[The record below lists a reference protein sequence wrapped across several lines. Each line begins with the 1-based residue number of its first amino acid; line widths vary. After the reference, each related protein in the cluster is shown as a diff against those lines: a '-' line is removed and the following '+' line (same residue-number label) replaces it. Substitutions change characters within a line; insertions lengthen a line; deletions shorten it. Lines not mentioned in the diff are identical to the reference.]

1 MRTLTRYALTIG
13 LTAALAVP
21 AFAQRQPG
29 QGRGQFGGG
38 GQGGIAGLLR
48 NESVQKELKMDKDQV
63 DKTAEAAKKVQ
74 DKHADEFTKLRDLP
88 QEERRPKSAELN
100 RTVSAETLTAVSEV
114 LKPEQVTRLKEIEL
128 QQAGV
133 AAFTRADVEKAL
145 ALNDE
150 QKTKLKAISDESSTK
165 MRELFGGG
173 RGPGGGAGGARPPRG
188 QGGARGA
195 GQNQEKITALRK
207 EMSEKAV
214 AVLNDDQKKTWKT
227 MTGEAFTVAPRT
239 PPKKDD

>member
-1 MRTLTRYALTIG
+1 MRTLTRFALTLG
-13 LTAALAVP
+13 LAAALAVP
-21 AFAQRQPG
+21 ALAQRQPG

-38 GQGGIAGLLR
+38 FGGIAGLLR
-48 NESVQKELKMDKDQV
+48 NESVQKELKMDKDQT
-63 DKTAEAAKKVQ
+63 DKVAEATKKVQ
-74 DKHADEFTKLRDLP
+74 DKHADEFAKLRELP
-88 QEERRPKSAELN
+88 QEERRSKSAELN

-133 AAFTRADVEKAL
+133 AVFTRPDVEKTL

-150 QKTKLKAISDESSTK
+150 QKGKLKVISDESATK
-165 MRELFGGG
+165 TRELFGAGG
-173 RGPGGGAGGARPPRG
+173 RGPGAGGARPPRG
-188 QGGARGA
+188 QGGTRGA
-195 GQNQEKITALRK
+195 GPNQEKITALRK
-207 EMSEKAV
+207 EMSEKAL

-227 MTGEAFTVAPRT
+227 MTGAAFTIAPRT

>member
-1 MRTLTRYALTIG
+1 MRHLAYFVLALGVTG
-13 LTAALAVP
+13 VLSAP

-29 QGRGQFGGG
+29 QGRGIGG
-38 GQGGIAGLLR
+38 GQGGGVAGLLR

-63 DKTAEAAKKVQ
+63 DKVAEAAKKVQ
-74 DKHADEFTKLRDLP
+74 DKHADEFAKLRDLS
-88 QEERRPKSAELN
+88 QEERRTKTAELG

-114 LKPEQVTRLKEIEL
+114 LKPEQVSRLKEIEL

-133 AAFTRADVEKAL
+133 SAFTRADIEKAL

-150 QKTKLKAISDESSTK
+150 QKGKLKGIADESQTK

-173 RGPGGGAGGARPPRG
+173 RGQGGGARPPRG
-188 QGGARGA
+188 QGNRGA
-195 GQNQEKITALRK
+195 GPDQAKIAALRK
-207 EMSEKAV
+207 EMGEKAV
-214 AVLNDDQKKTWKT
+214 AVLNDDQKKTWKS
-227 MTGEAFTVAPRT
+227 MTGEAFTIAPRT

>member
-13 LTAALAVP
+13 LTSALAVP

-63 DKTAEAAKKVQ
+63 DKTAESAKKVQ
-74 DKHADEFTKLRDLP
+74 DKHADEFAKLRELS
-88 QEERRPKSAELN
+88 QEERRTKSAELN

-150 QKTKLKAISDESSTK
+150 QKTKLKAMSDESSTK

-173 RGPGGGAGGARPPRG
+173 RGPGGGGARPPRG
-188 QGGARGA
+188 QGGTRGGPDQA
-195 GQNQEKITALRK
+195 KITALRK

>member
-1 MRTLTRYALTIG
+1 MRTLTRFALTIG

-21 AFAQRQPG
+21 AMAQRQPG
-29 QGRGQFGGG
+29 QGRGFGGG
-38 GQGGIAGLLR
+38 GFGGIAGLLR
-48 NESVQKELKMDKDQV
+48 NESVQKELKMDKGQV
-63 DKTAEAAKKVQ
+63 DKTAEAVKKVQ
-74 DKHADEFTKLRDLP
+74 DKHADEFTKLRDLQ
-88 QEERRPKSAELN
+88 QEERRTKSAELN

-133 AAFTRADVEKAL
+133 SAFTRADVEKAL

-173 RGPGGGAGGARPPRG
+173 RGQGGGAGGARPPRG

-207 EMSEKAV
+207 EMNEKAV
-214 AVLNDDQKKTWKT
+214 AVLTDDQKKMWKT

>member
-63 DKTAEAAKKVQ
+63 DKTAEVAKKVQ
-74 DKHADEFTKLRDLP
+74 DKHTDEFNKVRELP
-88 QEERRPKSAELN
+88 QEERRTKSAELN

-173 RGPGGGAGGARPPRG
+173 RGPGGAGGARPPRG
-188 QGGARGA
+188 QGGTRGP
-195 GQNQEKITALRK
+195 GQNQEKIAALRK

-227 MTGEAFTVAPRT
+227 MTGEAFTIAPRT